1 LIRVITSNRAV
12 SLQVVAMDIV
22 RVGLE
27 LKLDIQWFD
36 RLFAPYEIRLA
47 GDSALII
54 MPVDPFYATP
64 YILLARD
71 LKRGGVRAVY
81 YGPVEGRLNKFH
93 VQPWMREVDF
103 IAVSNYVRD
112 KLLEAGLRVVDVVYH
127 GVDLKQIDQVRR
139 MWGAGLK
146 YLQEHGLDPSKH
158 VVVLTIANSHP
169 RKGLAWY
176 DKVVEEVGKKD
187 GSVKFLVVTEP
198 KGLNYFKNRPNLV
211 VTSDFGKLPRTTIL
225 SLIASSHVLAIPSLA
240 EGFGLP
246 VLEAMA
252 LGAPCVH
259 AELPPLMEFSTCFTV
274 PVTGVSYLD
283 KTEAGVSGIIFE
295 SHLWDVDE
303 FASRILEVAGLVRNN
318 RERLEEWRAKSI
330 EAAGKLDIRNTY
342 PSLLKYVS

>member
-1 LIRVITSNRAV
+1 
-12 SLQVVAMDIV
+12 MDIV

-27 LKLDIQWFD
+27 LKLNIQWFD

-47 GDSALII
+47 GDSAVII

-81 YGPVEGRLNKFH
+81 YGPVEGKLNKFH

-112 KLLEAGLRVVDVVYH
+112 KLIEAGLRVVDVIYH
-127 GVDLKQIDQVRR
+127 GVDLRQIDQARKMR
-139 MWGAGLK
+139 GAGLK

-176 DKVVEEVGKKD
+176 DKVVGVVEEKD
-187 GSVKFLVVTEP
+187 PSIKFLVVTEP
-198 KGLNYFKNRPNLV
+198 KGLDYFKNRPNLV
-211 VTSDFGKLPRTTIL
+211 VTSDFGRLPRLTIL
-225 SLIASSHVLAIPSLA
+225 SLIANSHILAIPSLA

-246 VLEAMA
+246 ILESMA
-252 LGAPCVH
+252 LGTPCVH

-274 PVTGVSYLD
+274 PVAGVSYLD
-283 KTEAGVSGIIFE
+283 KTEAGVSGIVFE

-303 FASRILEVAGLVRNN
+303 FAGRILEVAGLVRNN
-318 RERLEEWRAKSI
+318 REQLEEWRAKSI